1 LSALKHLGL
10 AESLYSSYDDV
21 MENMSIF
28 NVEIDLTDEGFKQLE
43 LVMNI
48 TFAYLKLMKEK
59 GTAFYVFEEDR
70 LTGE

>member
-1 LSALKHLGL
+1 
-10 AESLYSSYDDV
+10 

-28 NVEIDLTDEGFKQLE
+28 NVEIDLTEEGFKQLE